1 MVKNRQI
8 IGIDE
13 VGRGPLAGPVAVCAL
28 VLKCD
33 FDTKNLRD
41 SKKLSPKQREVWFE
55 KICAWKKEKKLDFK
69 IAFVSASIIDKI
81 GISKA
86 IKKALEKSLYELKP
100 KNSYTIL
107 LDGGLKAPI
116 EFKNQETIIK
126 GDEKEVAIALASIV
140 AKVSRDAL
148 MTKISKKF
156 PQYEFHLHKG
166 YGTKL
171 HYERLKKHGLSQ
183 IHRKTFLKKMF

>member
-81 GISKA
+81 RIMNHLG
-86 IKKALEKSLYELKP
+86 
-100 KNSYTIL
+100 
-107 LDGGLKAPI
+107 
-116 EFKNQETIIK
+116 F
-126 GDEKEVAIALASIV
+126 
-140 AKVSRDAL
+140 AKIRQAY
-148 MTKISKKF
+148 F
-156 PQYEFHLHKG
+156 F
-166 YGTKL
+166 
-171 HYERLKKHGLSQ
+171 
-183 IHRKTFLKKMF
+183 